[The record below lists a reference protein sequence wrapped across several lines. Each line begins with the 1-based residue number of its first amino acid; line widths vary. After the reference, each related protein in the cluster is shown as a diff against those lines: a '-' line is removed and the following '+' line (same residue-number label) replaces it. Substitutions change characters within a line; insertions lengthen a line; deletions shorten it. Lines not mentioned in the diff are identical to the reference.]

1 MRISQKNKYYV
12 FVFAIALMMTVLIGC
27 QSTPKPLVS
36 EKKPVAVIAKQ
47 LSFQHYFSGSISG
60 GIDQMVQKMNEQ
72 SDQFKITAVPLDH
85 EAFKVRIKEAIDSVD
100 AADLYS
106 YWAGAKT
113 QNLSASLEPLNDVWD
128 AQKLDDKF
136 PKSIMESAVTYD
148 GKKLL
153 LPITQ
158 HYVGIVINQKIF
170 DENGLKPPK
179 DWTAY
184 LKTCETLKSKGI
196 IPIALGSKS
205 KWPAQFWFD
214 YILLRT
220 SGYDYRQTLMAGKAS
235 YTDPQVMKSFEL
247 WKILL
252 DREYINK
259 DANALEWDTGAAEMV
274 YSGKA
279 AMTLMGTWVIGYYED
294 SAHQWKLGTDYNI
307 IDFPVMDSSIS
318 SCALG
323 PIDGIVIPKASIN
336 KEQAK
341 SIIVNFASV
350 ENQKVMSHDS
360 GAFAPSLE
368 VEDAFY
374 SPERSALLK
383 RIRQMER
390 WAFNYD
396 LATPPERAEIGLD
409 AFQDFIQYPQ
419 EYKSILEVVQRKIEK
434 LGH

>member
-12 FVFAIALMMTVLIGC
+12 LVITIIMMVVVGC
-27 QSTPKPLVS
+27 QSTQKPAVS

-47 LSFQHYFSGSISG
+47 LTFQHYFSGSLSG
-60 GIDQMVQKMNEQ
+60 GINQMVQKMNEQ
-72 SDQFKITAVPLDH
+72 SDQYRITAVPLDH
-85 EAFKVRIKEAIDSVD
+85 EAFKVRITEAINSID

-113 QNLSASLEPLNDVWD
+113 QSLSESLEPLNDVWD

-136 PKSIMESAVTYD
+136 PQSIMESAVTYD
-148 GKKLL
+148 GNKLL

-170 DENGLKPPK
+170 DENGLTVPK
-179 DWTAY
+179 DWAAY

-196 IPIALGSKS
+196 TPIALGSKS

-220 SGYDYRQTLMAGKAS
+220 SGYDYRQALMAGKAS
-235 YTDPQVMKSFEL
+235 YTDKEVIKSFEL
-247 WKILL
+247 WKVLM
-252 DREYINK
+252 DRGYINK

-294 SAHQWKLGTDYNI
+294 SAHQWKLGKDYNI
-307 IDFPVMDSSIS
+307 IDFPTMDSSVPC
-318 SCALG
+318 CALG
-323 PIDGIVIPKASIN
+323 PIDGIVIPKDSIN

-341 SIIVNFASV
+341 SLIVNFASV
-350 ENQKVMSHDS
+350 ENQKAMSLDS

-374 SPERSALLK
+374 SPERAALLN
-383 RIRQMER
+383 RIRQMEH

-409 AFQDFIQYPQ
+409 AFQDFIQYPK
-419 EYKSILEVVQRKIEK
+419 EYKSILKGVQSKMEK
-434 LGH
+434 MSH